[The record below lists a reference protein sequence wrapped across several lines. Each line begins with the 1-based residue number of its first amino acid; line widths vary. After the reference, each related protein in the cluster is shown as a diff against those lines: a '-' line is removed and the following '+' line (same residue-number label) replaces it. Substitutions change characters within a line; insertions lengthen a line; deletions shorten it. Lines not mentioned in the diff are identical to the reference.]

1 MVRNFILTDEQR
13 EEIKTY
19 LEVVQTGRL
28 TRMSAQIRQTRLRAK
43 RLNYNEMVTDLWLL
57 QQLANLAIPKGRI
70 AKNLK
75 ATLVVKHAA
84 SPELKSKFTVEK

>member
-57 QQLANLAIPKGRI
+57 QQLANLTIPKGRI
-70 AKNLK
+70 SKNLK
-75 ATLVVKHAA
+75 ATLVVKHMAH
-84 SPELKSKFTVEK
+84 PELKSKFTVEK